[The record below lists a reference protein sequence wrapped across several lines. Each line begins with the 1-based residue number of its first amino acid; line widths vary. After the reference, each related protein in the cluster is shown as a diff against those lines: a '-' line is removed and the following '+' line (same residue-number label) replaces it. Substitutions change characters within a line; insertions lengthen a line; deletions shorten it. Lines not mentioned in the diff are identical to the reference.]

1 MCLFFADDRLLL
13 SNNLEEAKRHIK
25 ILNSVAKKY
34 GLFINRDKSKCL
46 IYNMENKLGEIKE
59 IKVAQNIRYLG
70 LIIQDKKDIIE
81 NLRETIVG

>member
-1 MCLFFADDRLLL
+1 
-13 SNNLEEAKRHIK
+13 
-25 ILNSVAKKY
+25 
-34 GLFINRDKSKCL
+34 
-46 IYNMENKLGEIKE
+46 MENKLGEIKE